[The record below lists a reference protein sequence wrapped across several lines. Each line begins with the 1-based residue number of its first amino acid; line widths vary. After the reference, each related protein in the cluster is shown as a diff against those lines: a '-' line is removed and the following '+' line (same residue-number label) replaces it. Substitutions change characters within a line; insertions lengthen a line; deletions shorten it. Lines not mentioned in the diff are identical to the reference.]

1 MFLLSWLAV
10 LVQQEYSTLAIDDL
24 VRMRN
29 MMMQETNALLTPED
43 GITSDTATPDILSSG
58 NITPEPFRSDPKDI
72 IYTSQKTSKTCG
84 GGSSGGSNN
93 GSINQAL
100 TSRLEELASK
110 VTQLSSTEDELDRA
124 DGEDEGRQSRES
136 RESLAREALWDMEV
150 EGQAD
155 ATADG
160 ERDISG
166 DRLAEMD
173 IDMEEVREEGERYIL
188 SVRAKVLEQQRARD
202 ATTAPVEQTW
212 WESLSGLSAE
222 DRERRPSA
230 YVSSEAE
237 FDSQSEG
244 LDESGS
250 IDEILSDM
258 VRSSEIEIEKSAE
271 SWDRI
276 EAMDVGEDRVEED
289 VETAAKG
296 KEEVQSASKGDVR
309 YDRDN
314 NRLLP
319 SEWLRGDRS
328 ELAEKLRKSYRKKDE
343 VFGREERK
351 SPEQEHK
358 GTQQANAK
366 PCAEPR
372 ASLGRAQAQHVVEVS
387 EEQKPEEAFTF
398 RAVKVHLDGPA
409 VGEKEIGEEVGE
421 EMEVKENEQP
431 REEETAPVAS
441 QEEKPVEEDMTGL
454 KMATVSGKVAADS
467 GTSGL
472 REESSSPDP
481 NPYPS
486 PEDINKVRSRPE
498 QNRACARSADLP

>member
-1 MFLLSWLAV
+1 MLFSWLVV
-10 LVQQEYSTLAIDDL
+10 LVQQDYSTLALDDL

-72 IYTSQKTSKTCG
+72 IYTSQKISNTCG
-84 GGSSGGSNN
+84 GGSSGDGDGDGDGD
-93 GSINQAL
+93 GSINQSL
-100 TSRLEELASK
+100 TSRLVELASK

-136 RESLAREALWDMEV
+136 IAREALWDMEV
-150 EGQAD
+150 EGQAE

-160 ERDISG
+160 ERDISS

-202 ATTAPVEQTW
+202 VTAAPVEQTW
-212 WESLSGLSAE
+212 WESLSGLSGG

-230 YVSSEAE
+230 YVSSDAE
-237 FDSQSEG
+237 YDSQSEG

-276 EAMDVGEDRVEED
+276 EAMDVEEDRAEEEVRDRDRQGSVE
-289 VETAAKG
+289 VETAKR
-296 KEEVQSASKGDVR
+296 EEEARSASKGDAR

-319 SEWLRGDRS
+319 SEWLRGDDS
-328 ELAEKLRKSYRKKDE
+328 ELAEKLRRSYRRKGQ

-351 SPEQEHK
+351 SKEYEHK
-358 GTQQANAK
+358 GTQQACAK

-372 ASLGRAQAQHVVEVS
+372 ALLGRAQAQHVEVS
-387 EEQKPEEAFTF
+387 EGQKPGEAFQ
-398 RAVKVHLDGPA
+398 AVEVLLDGSGLDSK
-409 VGEKEIGEEVGE
+409 VSSEEVGE
-421 EMEVKENEQP
+421 GVAVKENQQP
-431 REEETAPVAS
+431 REEETPPLVS
-441 QEEKPVEEDMTGL
+441 QGEKPGEKETTGL
-454 KMATVSGKVAADS
+454 KMATVSGKVAGSS

-472 REESSSPDP
+472 GEESSSSDL

-486 PEDINKVRSRPE
+486 PDDINKVRSQP
-498 QNRACARSADLP
+498 